1 MTRSHRSGADLLLA
15 QVQRRLDQAGHDERK
30 IEAEEIVSELIVSW
44 IVLGIVAT
52 FCLLLWVL

>member
-1 MTRSHRSGADLLLA
+1 MTRPHPSGPDLLLA
-15 QVQRRLDQAGHDERK
+15 QVQRRLDQAGHAERQAEADEM
-30 IEAEEIVSELIVSW
+30 VSELIVSW